1 MSGWFKRYPYAKEI
15 VLYLFFGGLTT
26 AVNFIVFFFTRNIL
40 LWNLY
45 VANSLAWIAAV
56 IFAFITNKHY
66 VFESKTTGKTAYFLE
81 FFKFVFYRVLSF
93 GMDIGSLAL
102 LVEVFKINEYLA
114 KIIGQ
119 VLVVIANY
127 LFSKLFIFN
136 QQKNEGSALSE
147 KENIDFSTFL

>member
-1 MSGWFKRYPYAKEI
+1 MNKIKKLIIKYKELI
-15 VLYLFFGGLTT
+15 TYFIFGVLTT
-26 AVNFIVFFFTRNIL
+26 LVNWAVYTALVFVLPDSIQEGVKITVSNA
-40 LWNLY
+40 
-45 VANSLAWIAAV
+45 VAWVAGV

-119 VLVVIANY
+119 VLVVILNY
-127 LFSKLFIFN
+127 VFSKLLIFN
-136 QQKNEGSALSE
+136 QQK
-147 KENIDFSTFL
+147 K